1 MRPIRGMTSGR
12 WRAARYGTAAVAV
25 LTLATVSACSSG
37 SSSSNGSA
45 TPAASSSA
53 TPSSGGSVTSFP
65 RTQTLYT
72 SGSAYSPPTNW
83 NPLNLGND
91 ATGTQGLVYETLFL
105 YDPIRGTYT
114 PWLASAGSWNGT
126 TYTITVRSGVKWSD
140 GQPLTGADVAYS
152 INLAKTNV
160 ADPYATNVLT
170 VASATAS
177 GNTVTVKF
185 KGTPGYTDW
194 QGYLWKAPV
203 LPEHIWSKMSASAQI
218 TGANTNPVGT
228 GPMTVASASA
238 QQVAYQTKSDW

>member
-105 YDPIRGTYT
+105 YDPIKGTYT
-114 PWLASAGSWNGT
+114 PWLASAGS
-126 TYTITVRSGVKWSD
+126 
-140 GQPLTGADVAYS
+140 
-152 INLAKTNV
+152 
-160 ADPYATNVLT
+160 
-170 VASATAS
+170 
-177 GNTVTVKF
+177 
-185 KGTPGYTDW
+185 
-194 QGYLWKAPV
+194 
-203 LPEHIWSKMSASAQI
+203 
-218 TGANTNPVGT
+218 
-228 GPMTVASASA
+228 
-238 QQVAYQTKSDW
+238 